1 MAHFNTYDGMFMLIY
16 ILCNSVSIFFDGCNW
31 YDSIAMSNLK
41 PAPPGGEYV
50 LNLGSLVATLW

>member
-1 MAHFNTYDGMFMLIY
+1 MLCYAWHISTHMMV
-16 ILCNSVSIFFDGCNW
+16 CNSVSIFFDGCNW